1 MNRSNDPLFDSRI
14 ADWLEDDPNRAPGQV
29 LDTILAAV
37 PSISQ
42 RRRLRVPWRFPPM
55 PTLPRATAVGSAV
68 VALILVT
75 AGLYVV
81 GPGQPTDSA
90 GPSPTRTTPPSSAT
104 PPASG
109 APTSTFGLTVG
120 PGLAA
125 DGVIAFGLHDEA
137 TDSDRLFSITADG
150 STVKRLSEGACCLT
164 ADPEGR
170 AVLVAQDVEGRAVP
184 AILGLG
190 RQSSYSE
197 SADQWADFAPGL
209 NLHPGAWS
217 ADYNLAFEGWADNDP
232 TKAGIYLS
240 RDNGGGMLLGE
251 LVRLTTSAGP
261 ADTPIAF
268 SPDGSRLL
276 FVRETPGAERTG
288 ELYVI
293 NIDGNGLRR
302 LSPDGVGVTVSD
314 LFGPGASWSP
324 DGTQVAFS
332 AFDGSTNGYSQTSRA
347 YVVDVAGG
355 EATPI
360 TADST
365 NMTSARWSPS
375 GEWIAYD
382 ADGARDRNVWLV
394 RPDGSEAHQ
403 ATSFFGAC
411 CAVWSPD
418 SAFLL
423 IQGSDPLG
431 PGMFVASANSPEY
444 GRLLSVQSEYDLRW
458 RSWMP

>member
-14 ADWLEDDPNRAPGQV
+14 ADWLEDDPNRAPDQV
-29 LDTILAAV
+29 LDTVLAAV

-42 RRRLRVPWRFPPM
+42 RRALRVPWRLPPM
-55 PTLPRATAVGSAV
+55 STLSRATAVASAV
-68 VALILVT
+68 VALVLVT

-81 GPGQPTDSA
+81 GPGRPTDSA
-90 GPSPTRTTPPSSAT
+90 GPSPTHTT
-104 PPASG
+104 PPASE
-109 APTSTFGLTVG
+109 APASTFGLSVG
-120 PGLAA
+120 PGLPA

-137 TDSDRLFSITADG
+137 TDSDRLFSITPDG
-150 STVKRLSEGACCLT
+150 STVKLLSEGACCLIP
-164 ADPEGR
+164 DPEGR

-190 RQSSYSE
+190 RPSSFSE
-197 SADQWADFAPGL
+197 SADQWAGFAPGL

-217 ADYNLAFEGWADNDP
+217 VDYNLAFEGWNDSDP

-251 LVRLTTSAGP
+251 LARLTAPTGS

-268 SPDGSRLL
+268 SPDGSKLL
-276 FVRETPGAERTG
+276 FVRESPGAERTG

-293 NIDGNGLRR
+293 GLDGAGQRL

-324 DGTQVAFS
+324 DGTRVAFA
-332 AFDGSTNGYSQTSRA
+332 AFDRSGDTYTQTSRA
-347 YVVDVAGG
+347 YVVDVNGG
-355 EATPI
+355 AATAI
-360 TADST
+360 TPDST

-375 GEWIAYD
+375 GEWIAFD
-382 ADGARDRNVWLV
+382 ADGARNRNVWLV
-394 RPDGSEAHQ
+394 RPDGSDAHQ
-403 ATSFFGAC
+403 VTSFVGAC

-418 SAFLL
+418 SALL
-423 IQGSDPLG
+423 MIQGSDTFG
-431 PGMFVASANSPEY
+431 PGMFVASADSSAY

-458 RSWMP
+458 RSWIP